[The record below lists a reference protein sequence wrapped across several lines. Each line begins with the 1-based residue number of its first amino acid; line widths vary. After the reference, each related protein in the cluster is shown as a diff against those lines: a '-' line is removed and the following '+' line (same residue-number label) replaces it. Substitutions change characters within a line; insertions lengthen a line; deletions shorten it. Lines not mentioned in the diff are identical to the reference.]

1 MKKPAFPLFMSDK
14 RGGRSMQTPAIEMKG
29 ITKIYS
35 NGVVAN
41 KDVDFSVNY
50 GEIHAVMGE
59 NGAGK
64 STLMKMLF
72 GLEKVD
78 RGQVLFEGREVR
90 INSPA
95 EAIALKIGMVHQEFM
110 LVPSL
115 TVSENMMLREEP
127 KRGIF
132 IDRAKAMEE
141 TKRISQMYNLPI
153 DPGARVEELPV
164 GMKQR
169 VEILKALYRGA
180 RILILDE
187 PTAVLTPQET
197 EELFHQL
204 ILLKE
209 HGHTV
214 IFISHKIREVKQ
226 ICDRITIMKNG
237 RSMGVYN
244 VKEITESDISRLM
257 VGREIKM
264 NLDKK
269 QAEPGDVV
277 LSVEHLHYGYGE
289 GRLKINDVSFT
300 VRSGEILGIA
310 GVEGN
315 GQRELL
321 ECITGLRRIQRGR
334 IRIKQHDISRMSI
347 RKIRDQAKTAYI
359 PQDRLRFGVASEA
372 TIRENL
378 LANRISESEFSKAGV
393 IKENS
398 LTRKSRELI
407 KEFTVKCDGEKQ
419 TVDMLSG
426 GNIQKVVVARE
437 LSMPRDLIVIDQPSR
452 GIDIGATKFIHK
464 KIFELRDK
472 DTAVL
477 VSSADLAEIMELSDS
492 LIVMYEGEIAAYFK
506 SLEGITEEKLGEYM
520 LGIKKQTPEEIKEA
534 FYE

>member
-1 MKKPAFPLFMSDK
+1 MAA
-14 RGGRSMQTPAIEMKG
+14 GQTAIEMKG
-29 ITKIYS
+29 ITKIYP

-72 GLEKVD
+72 GLEKID
-78 RGQVLFEGREVR
+78 RGQIYFEGKPVH

-115 TVSENMMLREEP
+115 TVAENMMLKEEP
-127 KRGIF
+127 LKGIF
-132 IDRAKAMEE
+132 IDRAKAVEE
-141 TKRISQMYNLPI
+141 TRKISEKYHLPI
-153 DPGARVEELPV
+153 EPDRKISDLPV

-180 RILILDE
+180 KILILDE

-197 EELFHQL
+197 EELFRQL
-204 ILLKE
+204 LLLKE
-209 HGHTV
+209 SGHTV
-214 IFISHKIREVKQ
+214 IFISHKIREIKQ

-237 RSMGVYN
+237 LSMGVYD
-244 VKEITESDISRLM
+244 VKDISEADISRLM
-257 VGREIKM
+257 IGREIKM

-269 QAEPGDVV
+269 PASPKESV
-277 LSVEHLHYGYGE
+277 LKVEHLHYGYGE
-289 GRLKINDVSFT
+289 GKLKLNDVSFT

-321 ECITGLRRIQRGR
+321 ELIVGLRKIQRGSIH
-334 IRIKQHDISRMSI
+334 IREKDVSKLTI
-347 RKIRDQAKTAYI
+347 RKIRDEASTAYI
-359 PQDRLRFGVASEA
+359 PQDRLAAGVAADA
-372 TIRENL
+372 TIKENL
-378 LANRISESEFSKAGV
+378 LSNRLSEAAFSQKGV
-393 IKENS
+393 IKEKE
-398 LTRKSRELI
+398 LVKKAQELI
-407 KEFTVKCDGEKQ
+407 EEFAVKCDSEKQ
-419 TVDMLSG
+419 SVSMLSG

-452 GIDIGATKFIHK
+452 GIDIGSTKFIHE
-464 KIFELRDK
+464 KIFELRDA
-472 DTAVL
+472 DTAIL
-477 VSSADLAEIMELSDS
+477 VNSADLAEIMELSDS
-492 LIVMYEGEIAAYFK
+492 LIVLYEGEIVAYFK
-506 SLEGITEEKLGEYM
+506 DLNGVTEEQLGEYM
-520 LGIKKQTPEEIKEA
+520 LGIKRQPRETIREVC
-534 FYE
+534 YEQ